1 MQTSTAVK
9 VLAALLIVIV
19 AAGAIYAALT
29 YPRVILTIPVS
40 LTVGV
45 DIVNKEFDQSAF
57 SNRVQV
63 QVKVSSGSGLWLARI
78 LNGTQVLWEHAASQ
92 GEQTNYSSGWI
103 ELPSGNY
110 NLTFGTVGFGSLDAQ
125 ITVSSIGG
133 FW

>member
-63 QVKVSSGSGLWLARI
+63 QVTVSSGSGLWLARI

>member
-78 LNGTQVLWEHAASQ
+78 LNGTQVLWEHAAGQ